1 MSLQNDVTYSVKAII
16 EEVKAQ
22 IERNFN
28 TAINNNMLTIDKEK
42 LPGICKLA
50 NDSVDQAFF
59 VISDLLINALRRH
72 SKQFNEKC

>member
-42 LPGICKLA
+42 LPAICNLA
-50 NDSVDQAFF
+50 NDSVDQA
-59 VISDLLINALRRH
+59 IIEKSDLLINALRRH
-72 SKQFNEKC
+72 SK